1 MESLLTL
8 TSAVF
13 DGLVWAN
20 LVCQERNLRKQVWT
34 TFWESLTVKKGRK
47 MGKLLPC
54 DSIWLLKE
62 ADQDQ
67 KSIIDYWDL
76 FFFFNLL
83 LLLVNLNSG
92 FTVKIYGIIIET
104 KEFVPFPQL
113 FDCSWVSTFKVFLLH
128 VQCICVYNIILELFL
143 NGGMLNVT

>member
-1 MESLLTL
+1 
-8 TSAVF
+8 
-13 DGLVWAN
+13 
-20 LVCQERNLRKQVWT
+20 
-34 TFWESLTVKKGRK
+34 